1 MQRGIGTPAGG
12 YVGGVGGQVNGTLG
26 GMAGMPAASMRNPVP
41 PRETVARDT
50 GKKMTVQRLRKAND
64 TLQKYKA
71 GKSAQDDRVV
81 KNELWYRQRHWEL
94 MKGNG
99 GDERSRYQ
107 TKSAWL
113 FNALNILHSD
123 AMTAF
128 PRLDVLAREQNDEE
142 EANRLSSI
150 LPVVMDQCDIKGAYD
165 ENTWRKGRSG
175 TGVYAILWDP
185 EKLNGLGDIAIT
197 PVDVLNIFW
206 EPGKND
212 IQKSA
217 NVFHVEMIDREF
229 LRERYPDLKA
239 KDLQPNGL
247 TVREYNSDDNR
258 QQGDDRVAVVDWYYK
273 AWNGKHT
280 VLHYCKYVG
289 TTVLY
294 ASEDDNNA
302 PPGKEPPSVRGW
314 YDHGMYPFVIDP
326 FYPVE
331 GTCSG
336 FGLIDVN
343 KSAQEQIDLMNSA
356 IVTNT
361 LMCAYP
367 RFFERHD
374 GGVNEQDLAD
384 WTKVVIGF
392 DGGNPNNDLMPV
404 IVPTLPSICVNV
416 LNNKIEELKQTSGS
430 QDVANGMSSGGVTAY
445 SAIAAMIETAG
456 KNTKAFSMGSYRAMQ
471 KIGNLV
477 IELIRQ
483 FYDMPRQFRIIGENG
498 AIEYVEY
505 TNAKLQKQA
514 IGLDMEGEELYRLP
528 VFDLE
533 VSAEKETTYTRLA
546 QNELAKELAGMGVFN
561 PQMVDQTLLMLDMM
575 DFDGK
580 DELEQKVRAMGDM
593 AQQLAQYQQL
603 ALQLAQKYD
612 PQMAEQIA
620 NMIMQGAPG
629 AAGQPAPEDQGTG
642 GPKVEM
648 DPITGVKKKEHANG
662 PKARGMVEE
671 STMPD

>member
-1 MQRGIGTPAGG
+1 MQGRMGTPAGG
-12 YVGGVGGQVNGTLG
+12 YVGGTGSLVNGRVGGMG
-26 GMAGMPAASMRNPVP
+26 GMPAALQQDPRPRVEPV
-41 PRETVARDT
+41 RAEGR
-50 GKKMTVQRLRKAND
+50 KMTVQRLRKANE
-64 TLQKYKA
+64 LLNKYKS
-71 GKSAQDDRVV
+71 GKAAQDARVV
-81 KNELWYRQRHWEL
+81 NDELWYRQRHWEL
-94 MKGNG
+94 MHGNG
-99 GDERSRYQ
+99 GDEDSRYQ

-128 PRLDVLAREQNDEE
+128 PRLNVLAREQGDEE

-150 LPVVMDQCDIKGAYD
+150 LPVVMDQCDFKGAYD
-165 ENTWRKGRSG
+165 INTWRKGRSG
-175 TGVYAILWDP
+175 TGVYAVLWDS
-185 EKLNGLGDIAIT
+185 EKLNGLGDITIT

-206 EPGKND
+206 EPGKSD

-217 NVFHVEMIDREF
+217 NVFHVEMIEREY
-229 LRERYPDLKA
+229 LRERYPDLKS
-239 KDLQPNGL
+239 KDLNGGGFSP
-247 TVREYNSDDNR
+247 RDYNSEDKKQD
-258 QQGDDRVAVVDWYYK
+258 GDSRVAVIDWYYK
-273 AWNGKHT
+273 AWNGQKT

-294 ASEDDNNA
+294 SSEDDNNA
-302 PPGKEPPSVRGW
+302 PDGKEPPSVRGW
-314 YDHGMYPFVIDP
+314 YDHGMYPFVVDA

-331 GTCSG
+331 GTCAG

-343 KSAQEQIDLMNSA
+343 QSAQEQIDLMNSA

-361 LMCAYP
+361 LMRAYP
-367 RFFERHD
+367 RYFERHD
-374 GGVNEQDLAD
+374 GGINNADLQN
-384 WTKVVIGF
+384 WTKVIIGY
-392 DGGNPNNDLMPV
+392 DGPDPRQDLMAV
-404 IVPTLPSICVNV
+404 EVPALPPICVQV

-430 QDVANGMSSGGVTAY
+430 QDVANGMTSGGVTAY

-456 KNTKAFSMGSYRAMQ
+456 KNTKAFSMGSYRAAV

-483 FYDMPRQFRIIGENG
+483 FFDLPRQFRIIGENG
-498 AIEYVEY
+498 ERKYVEY

-514 IGLDMEGEELYRLP
+514 MGMDFNGAEMYRLP

-580 DELEQKVRAMGDM
+580 EELEQKVRAMGDM
-593 AQQLAQYQQL
+593 AQILAKFQQI
-603 ALQLAQKYD
+603 ALQLAQTYD
-612 PQMAEQIA
+612 PAMAEQIA
-620 NMIMQGAPG
+620 NMIMEGAG
-629 AAGQPAPEDQGTG
+629 AQAGMPAPEG
-642 GPKVEM
+642 GETETQKIQN
-648 DPITGVKKKEHANG
+648 DPITGAQKAEHANG
-662 PKARGMVEE
+662 RKARGMVEE
-671 STMPD
+671 STMPE

>member
-1 MQRGIGTPAGG
+1 MQGRIGTPAGG
-12 YVGGVGGQVNGTLG
+12 YTGGVGYQVTGMVG
-26 GMAGMPAASMRNPVP
+26 GMAGMPATAIRDPVLP
-41 PRETVARDT
+41 KETTQRDA
-50 GKKMTVQRLRKAND
+50 GRKMTVARLRKANE
-64 TLQKYKA
+64 TLARYRA

-94 MKGNG
+94 IQGNG
-99 GDERSRYQ
+99 GDEGSRYK

-128 PRLDVLAREQNDEE
+128 PRLNVLAREQNDEE
-142 EANRLSSI
+142 EAKRLSSI
-150 LPVVMDQCDIKGAYD
+150 LPVVMDQCDIRGAYD
-165 ENTWRKGRSG
+165 TNTWRKGRSG
-175 TGVYAILWDP
+175 TGVYAVLWDT

-197 PVDVLNIFW
+197 PVDVLNVYW

-217 NVFHVEMIDREF
+217 NFFHVEMIDREY
-229 LRERYPDLKA
+229 LRERYPELKNRDL
-239 KDLQPNGL
+239 NGDGFN
-247 TVREYNSDDNR
+247 VREYNTEDKR
-258 QQGDDRVAVVDWYYK
+258 QDGDARVAVVDWYYK
-273 AWNGKHT
+273 FWNGRKT
-280 VLHYCKYVG
+280 VIHYCKYVG

-302 PPGKEPPSVRGW
+302 PEGKEPPSVRGW
-314 YDHGMYPFVIDP
+314 YDHGLYPFVVDA
-326 FYPVE
+326 FYPIE
-331 GTCSG
+331 GTCAG
-336 FGLIDVN
+336 FGMIDVN

-361 LMCAYP
+361 LMNAYP
-367 RFFERHD
+367 RYFRRND
-374 GGVNEQDLAD
+374 GDINEEDLAD
-384 WTKVVIGF
+384 WTKLLIGF
-392 DGGNPNNDLMPV
+392 DGNNPLNDLVPV
-404 IVPTLPSICVNV
+404 QVPGLPSICVNV

-456 KNTKAFSMGSYRAMQ
+456 KNTRAFSMGSYRAMQ

-483 FYDMPRQFRIIGENG
+483 FYDLPRQFRITGENG
-498 AIEYVEY
+498 ATEYIEY
-505 TNAKLQKQA
+505 TNAKLQRQA
-514 IGLDMEGEELYRLP
+514 IGMDFDGEEMYRLP

-580 DELEQKVRAMGDM
+580 DDLEQKVRAMGDM
-593 AQQLAQYQQL
+593 AQMLAQFQQL

-612 PQMAEQIA
+612 PAMAEQIA

-629 AAGQPAPEDQGTG
+629 AAGVPNPEQAASGT
-642 GPKVEM
+642 KVDM
-648 DPITGVKKKEHANG
+648 DPITGAKKQEHANG
-662 PKARGMVEE
+662 RKARGMVEE
-671 STMPD
+671 ATMPE

>member
-1 MQRGIGTPAGG
+1 
-12 YVGGVGGQVNGTLG
+12 
-26 GMAGMPAASMRNPVP
+26 MPASAARNPAPQRSTPQRDQGRKV
-41 PRETVARDT
+41 TVA
-50 GKKMTVQRLRKAND
+50 RLRKANE
-64 TLQKYKA
+64 TLNRYRA
-71 GKSAQDDRVV
+71 GKTAQDERVV
-81 KNELWYRQRHWEL
+81 ANELWYRQRHWEL
-94 MKGNG
+94 MHGNG
-99 GDERSRYQ
+99 GDEKSRFQ

-128 PRLDVLAREQNDEE
+128 PRLNVLAREQNDEE

-150 LPVVMDQCDIKGAYD
+150 LPVVMDQCDIRGAYD
-165 ENTWRKGRSG
+165 TNTWRKGRSG
-175 TGVYAILWDP
+175 TGVYSVLWDT

-197 PVDVLNIFW
+197 PVDVLNVYW

-229 LRERYPDLKA
+229 LRERYPELSNRDI
-239 KDLQPNGL
+239 NGGGFN
-247 TVREYNSDDNR
+247 VREYNTEDKR
-258 QQGDDRVAVVDWYYK
+258 QDGDGRVAVVDWYYK
-273 AWNGKHT
+273 VWNGQRT

-302 PPGKEPPSVRGW
+302 PEGKEPPSVRGW
-314 YDHGMYPFVIDP
+314 YDHGLYPFVVDA
-326 FYPVE
+326 FYPIE
-331 GTCSG
+331 GTCAG
-336 FGLIDVN
+336 FGMIDVN

-356 IVTNT
+356 VVTNT
-361 LMCAYP
+361 LMRAYP
-367 RFFERHD
+367 RYFERHD
-374 GGVNEQDLAD
+374 GGINHEDLQD
-384 WTKVVIGF
+384 WTKVVIGY
-392 DGGNPNNDLMPV
+392 DGNSPKTDLEPV
-404 IVPTLPSICVNV
+404 EVPVLPGICVQV

-456 KNTKAFSMGSYRAMQ
+456 KNTRAFSMGSYRAMQ
-471 KIGNLV
+471 KIGYLV

-483 FYDMPRQFRIIGENG
+483 FYDLPRQFRITGEDG
-498 AIEYVEY
+498 TTKYVEY
-505 TNAKLQKQA
+505 TNARLQRQA
-514 IGLDMEGEELYRLP
+514 IGMDFEGAGMYRLP

-580 DELEQKVRAMGDM
+580 EDLEQKVRSMGDM
-593 AQQLAQYQQL
+593 AQRLAQFQQL
-603 ALQLAQKYD
+603 ALQLAQRYD
-612 PQMAEQIA
+612 PAMAEQIA
-620 NMIMQGAPG
+620 NMIMQGASG
-629 AAGQPAPEDQGTG
+629 AAGIPNPDQAASGT
-642 GPKVEM
+642 KVDM
-648 DPITGVKKKEHANG
+648 DPITGVRKQEHANG
-662 PKARGMVEE
+662 RKARGLVEE
-671 STMPD
+671 ATMPA